1 MGTPFFPFLADSW
14 PMEFPGQG
22 PDLSSSCDL
31 SCSCS
36 NTRSLTHCARL
47 GMEPVSQCFQDA
59 TDRIA
64 PQQELQFFPFYL
76 YLFIYLFT
84 YLLFRA
90 ALSAYGNSRVRCPVT
105 ATAMPDLSHVCHL
118 TTAHG
123 IALSLIHWVG
133 PGIKP
138 SSSWI
143 LVRFVTD
150 EPQWEFPSLS
160 HFKG

>member
-1 MGTPFFPFLADSW
+1 MAFGVPGPGARSELQLWPELQLQQHQILNPLCQARDGTCVPVLPRRHRSHCTTAGTPVFPILF
-14 PMEFPGQG
+14 
-22 PDLSSSCDL
+22 
-31 SCSCS
+31 
-36 NTRSLTHCARL
+36 
-47 GMEPVSQCFQDA
+47 V
-59 TDRIA
+59 
-64 PQQELQFFPFYL
+64 
-76 YLFIYLFT
+76 FIYLLT

-90 ALSAYGNSRVRCPVT
+90 ALSAYGNSQVRCPVT

-123 IALSLIHWVG
+123 IALSLNHWVG

-150 EPQWEFPSLS
+150 EPQWGFPSLS